1 MTNKKK
7 NQDVSLEGLDE
18 ASLIAGIG
26 SKSAISAPKPIIQ
39 PTEHRPEE
47 TVITKNENEGKEN
60 SEKKAEI
67 NNVNSLDT
75 NDKINN
81 LDFEKPSSPN
91 DNINESAEKIS
102 TPNKASRKRSLKPKE
117 FNEFFQFKEII
128 KDRTATYVSSANHE
142 RLSKIVALVG
152 SKHGATITS
161 YLNNI
166 INEHMDLYADEKII
180 GELTIKDIINP
191 QTE

>member
-1 MTNKKK
+1 MTNKRK

-26 SKSAISAPKPIIQ
+26 SKSAVSAPKPIIQ
-39 PTEHRPEE
+39 PTEHKPEE
-47 TVITKNENEGKEN
+47 TVNTKNENERKEI
-60 SEKKAEI
+60 SENKAEI

-91 DNINESAEKIS
+91 DNINESADKNS
-102 TPNKASRKRSLKPKE
+102 SPNKASRKRSLKPKE
-117 FNEFFQFKEII
+117 FNEFFQYKEII

-180 GELTIKDIINP
+180 GELTIIDIINP